1 MKIQQRSKILL
12 SFLPSLHVQ
21 NVKKSFVGHKVQ
33 FHEFLPSVRAGDNR
47 SAFVPGCAQERYF
60 GNSTISA
67 GW

>member
-12 SFLPSLHVQ
+12 GFLPNLHV
-21 NVKKSFVGHKVQ
+21 KSVRMPFTGEKVQ
-33 FHEFLPSVRAGDNR
+33 FHEFLTSVRDGGDR
-47 SAFVPGCAQERYF
+47 SAFVPGCTRERDF